1 MEGYIIEHL
10 SQRKNERERESDP
23 KKERELAR
31 DRGDVVGKGEWT
43 RGGEWKIKREGGRR
57 WMVGGTSGTGRVHG
71 ADD

>member
-1 MEGYIIEHL
+1 M
-10 SQRKNERERESDP
+10 
-23 KKERELAR
+23 AR